1 MMTDVLFK
9 NALVLDTSEGVLL
22 EGRHVLV
29 RDGLITKVADSPI
42 KGGDVDEIDL
52 RGKVLMPGLCDAHVH
67 ITAATADFVALMR
80 WSPFYVSARTADIL
94 RDMLMRG
101 FTTVR
106 DAGGADFGIARAVD
120 EGYFTGP
127 RVLFGGKALSQTG
140 GHGDMRGPGENAIE
154 GCFCCAGLSRVCDGV
169 DEVRRA
175 CRDEIRKG
183 ASHIKLMVAGGIA
196 SPTDRITS
204 TQFSIAELTAAV
216 EETEAAE
223 IYVLGHAYTARAINR
238 ALECGVRSIEHGNLM
253 DDTSVDLFLKHD
265 AFLVPTLT
273 TYRALADEGVE
284 AGLPAELHAQVFDV
298 LDAGMA
304 ALELAHRRGVR
315 IVYGTDLLGAMHRHQ
330 LREFAIRGEVQ
341 PPIDVI
347 RAATVNAAQ
356 LFGMEG
362 EVGVVAPGARA
373 DLLVVDGNPLEDL
386 GVLQK
391 PEKYLKAV
399 MKGGTFHKKELE

>member
-1 MMTDVLFK
+1 MTNVLFK
-9 NALVLDTSEGVLL
+9 NALLLDAAAGALL
-22 EGRHVLV
+22 PDRHVLV
-29 RDGLITKVADSPI
+29 QDGLIAEVADGPI
-42 KGGDVDEIDL
+42 KSGDADEFDL
-52 RGKVLMPGLCDAHVH
+52 QGKVLMPGLCDGHVH
-67 ITAATADFVALMR
+67 VTAATANFAALMR
-80 WSPFYVSARTADIL
+80 WSPFYVSARTGDIL
-94 RDMLMRG
+94 KGMLMRG

-106 DAGGADFGIARAVD
+106 DAGGADYGIAQAVD

-154 GCFCCAGLSRVCDGV
+154 GCFCCAGLGRICDGA

-183 ASHIKLMVAGGIA
+183 ARHIKLMVSGGIS

-204 TQFSIAELTAAV
+204 TQFSVAEMTAAV
-216 EETEAAE
+216 EEAEAAE
-223 IYVLGHAYTARAINR
+223 IYVLGHAYTTRAVNR

-253 DDTSVDLFLKHD
+253 DDTSADLFLEHD
-265 AFLVPTLT
+265 AFLVPTLST
-273 TYRALADEGVE
+273 FRALADEGVE

-298 LDAGMA
+298 LDAGMV

-315 IVYGTDLLGAMHRHQ
+315 MVYGTDLLGAMHRHQ
-330 LREFAIRGEVQ
+330 LLEFAIRGEVQ
-341 PPIDVI
+341 PAIEVI
-347 RAATVNAAQ
+347 RAATVNAAR

-373 DLLVVDGNPLEDL
+373 DLLAVDGNPLEDL

-391 PEKYLKAV
+391 PETFLKAI
-399 MKGGTFHKKELE
+399 MKDGTFHKNELD

>member
-1 MMTDVLFK
+1 M
-9 NALVLDTSEGVLL
+9 A
-22 EGRHVLV
+22 
-29 RDGLITKVADSPI
+29 SP
-42 KGGDVDEIDL
+42 
-52 RGKVLMPGLCDAHVH
+52 
-67 ITAATADFVALMR
+67 
-80 WSPFYVSARTADIL
+80 
-94 RDMLMRG
+94 
-101 FTTVR
+101 TVR

-154 GCFCCAGLSRVCDGV
+154 GCFCCAGLGRVCDGA

-183 ASHIKLMVAGGIA
+183 AHHIKLMVAGGIA

-204 TQFSIAELTAAV
+204 TQFSVAEMTAAV
-216 EETEAAE
+216 EEAAAAE

-253 DDTSVDLFLKHD
+253 DDTSADLFLEHD
-265 AFLVPTLT
+265 AILVPTLT

-304 ALELAHRRGVR
+304 ALELAHRRG
-315 IVYGTDLLGAMHRHQ
+315 GPHGLWHRSPGRHAPSTNS
-330 LREFAIRGEVQ
+330 REFRHPGRGAT
-341 PPIDVI
+341 PDRCHPRRHGKRG
-347 RAATVNAAQ
+347 RACSGWKARSAWWRR
-356 LFGMEG
+356 
-362 EVGVVAPGARA
+362 GARA

-391 PEKYLKAV
+391 PEMYLKAV
-399 MKGGTFHKKELE
+399 MKDGTFHKSELD